1 MIVTNL
7 ILAIANVLNL
17 ILSLFVWLII
27 IRALISWFSPDPYN
41 PLVQLLFR
49 ITEPVLGPLRNFLPF
64 FGGIDFS
71 PIVVLL
77 AAEFLR
83 SFLVKS
89 LISLAYSGF

>member
-1 MIVTNL
+1 VILENFLIAIARVIDL
-7 ILAIANVLNL
+7 ILQ
-17 ILSLFVWLII
+17 LFVWLVI